1 MLSRNNIC
9 YNLEKTPFYL
19 NIDYGCPEQVVTYHF
34 SSELYKRKFEERR
47 DENRKAIEESLSNRF
62 GFKIKSELIA
72 DIRLYSSIEKR
83 GFLIS
88 VNGEYKQWLSSI
100 TLDGQKM
107 IVNS

>member
-9 YNLEKTPFYL
+9 YNLVKSPYTM
-19 NIDYGCPEQVVTYHF
+19 NVKYGEQVITYHF
-34 SSELYKRKFEERR
+34 SSELYKNKFAERR
-47 DENRKAIEESLSNRF
+47 EDNHRIIEESLSKRF

-88 VNGEYKQWLSSI
+88 VNGENRQWLSSI
-100 TLDGQKM
+100 TLDGLRM
-107 IVNS
+107 IQSN